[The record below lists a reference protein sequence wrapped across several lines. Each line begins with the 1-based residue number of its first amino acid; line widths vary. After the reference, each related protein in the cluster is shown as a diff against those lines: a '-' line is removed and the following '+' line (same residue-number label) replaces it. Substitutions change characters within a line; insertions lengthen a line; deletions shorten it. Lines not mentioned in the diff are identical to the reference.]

1 MKDNVF
7 DKCKSLPDIIM
18 LRDKLIKSGEDA
30 SAVNRLASMAKLRL
44 AEVPDDVEWMA
55 QVRPTVMSNGNKYTH
70 LSIQPGDLMQSKVMV
85 IHGNGL
91 IEF

>member
-1 MKDNVF
+1 
-7 DKCKSLPDIIM
+7 
-18 LRDKLIKSGEDA
+18 
-30 SAVNRLASMAKLRL
+30 MAKLRL
-44 AEVPDDVEWMA
+44 AEVPDDVEWLA

-70 LSIQPGDLMQSKVMV
+70 LNIQPGDLMQSKVMT